1 MNGKINKK
9 SVLLFLLVFLAI
21 LFKYLSMW
29 SYLILGEFKTS
40 LPLFFV
46 IIALFFVLIS
56 NLKVLKKNFKKMLLL
71 GIGGVII
78 TVMTSSIDY
87 AIAFLFAIVFSISKD
102 GDKKF
107 VKCFFISSIILFILT
122 ILMSVMGILPENN
135 SIRRVEGETLIR
147 ANLGF
152 TGMNTVFLCFLPIV
166 LSFFILYEKKFEKQK
181 LLIVIIT
188 FLISYVLYKAT
199 LCRTGFYCSLIML
212 LLFFFVDKI
221 HNSKIVTVFV
231 KYSYII
237 LLVISIGIAIIY
249 GNTYENSVNMIL
261 TGRPYYWNYYISNYQ
276 LSLTGID
283 ILNTMPL
290 DNAYLTYLY
299 DYGIICFILFAYITL
314 VSQKSIS
321 KNKYILL
328 AFLVFVIYGMFENN
342 FIYHYNFIL
351 TLQMIYIIGIKDSCT
366 LIKEESSEEKKAKEL
381 YKLKEEKQIL
391 S

>member
-29 SYLILGEFKTS
+29 SYLILGNFKTS
-40 LPLFFV
+40 LPLFLV

-87 AIAFLFAIVFSISKD
+87 AIACLFAIVFSISKD

-107 VKCFFISSIILFILT
+107 VKYFFISSIILFILT

-135 SIRRVEGETLIR
+135 SIRRVNGETLVR

-166 LSFFILYEKKFEKQK
+166 LSFFILYEKKFEKKK
-181 LLIVIIT
+181 LLVIIIT

-212 LLFFFVDKI
+212 LLFFFVDNI
-221 HNSKIVTVFV
+221 HNSKIISVLV

-237 LLVISIGIAIIY
+237 LLIISIGIAIIY
-249 GNTYENSVNMIL
+249 GSTYENSVNMIL

-299 DYGIICFILFAYITL
+299 DYGIICFILFAYITFI
-314 VSQKSIS
+314 SQKSIS

-328 AFLVFVIYGMFENN
+328 AFLVFAIYGIFENN
-342 FIYHYNFIL
+342 FIYHYNFML

-366 LIKEESSEEKKAKEL
+366 LIKEESSEEEKTKEF
-381 YKLKEEKQIL
+381 YKLEDEKQIL

>member
-29 SYLILGEFKTS
+29 SYLILGNFKTS
-40 LPLFFV
+40 LPLFLV

-87 AIAFLFAIVFSISKD
+87 AIACLFAIVFSISKD

-107 VKCFFISSIILFILT
+107 VKYFFISSIILFILT

-135 SIRRVEGETLIR
+135 SIRRVDGETLVR

-166 LSFFILYEKKFEKQK
+166 LSFFILYEKKFEKKK
-181 LLIVIIT
+181 LLVIIIT

-212 LLFFFVDKI
+212 LLFFFVDNI
-221 HNSKIVTVFV
+221 HNSKIISVLV

-237 LLVISIGIAIIY
+237 LLIISIGIAIIY
-249 GNTYENSVNMIL
+249 GSTYENSFNMIL

-276 LSLTGID
+276 LPLTGID

-299 DYGIICFILFAYITL
+299 DYGIICFILFAYITFI
-314 VSQKSIS
+314 SQKSIS

-328 AFLVFVIYGMFENN
+328 AFLVFAIYGIFENN
-342 FIYHYNFIL
+342 FIYHYNFML

-366 LIKEESSEEKKAKEL
+366 LIKEESSEEEKTKEF
-381 YKLKEEKQIL
+381 YKLEDEKQIL

>member
-29 SYLILGEFKTS
+29 SYLIVGEFETS

-46 IIALFFVLIS
+46 IIALFLILIS

-87 AIAFLFAIVFSISKD
+87 AIACLFAIAFSISKD

-107 VKCFFISSIILFILT
+107 LKYFFISSIILFTLT
-122 ILMSVMGILPENN
+122 ILMSMIGILPENN
-135 SIRRVEGETLIR
+135 SIRRVEGETLVR

-152 TGMNTVFLCFLPIV
+152 TGMNTVFLCFLPIA
-166 LSFFILYEKKFEKQK
+166 LSFFILYEKKIEKKK
-181 LLIVIIT
+181 LFIIIIT
-188 FLISYVLYKAT
+188 FLISYALYKAT

-221 HNSKIVTVFV
+221 NNSKIVNIFV

-237 LLVISIGIAIIY
+237 LLIIAIGIAIIY
-249 GNTYENSVNMIL
+249 GDTYESSVNML
-261 TGRPYYWNYYISNYQ
+261 LSGRPYYWNYYISNYQ
-276 LSLTGID
+276 LSLTGVD

-299 DYGIICFILFAYITL
+299 DYGIICFILFAYITF

-328 AFLVFVIYGMFENN
+328 AFFVFAIYGMFENN
-342 FIYHYNFIL
+342 FIYHYNFML

-366 LIKEESSEEKKAKEL
+366 LLKEESREEEKKEF
-381 YKLKEEKQIL
+381 YKLENEKQIL
-391 S
+391 F

>member
-9 SVLLFLLVFLAI
+9 SILLFLLVFLAI

-29 SYLILGEFKTS
+29 SYLIVGEFKTS
-40 LPLFFV
+40 LPLFGG
-46 IIALFFVLIS
+46 IIALFFILIS

-78 TVMTSSIDY
+78 TLMTSSIDY
-87 AIAFLFAIVFSISKD
+87 AIACLFAIVFSINKD

-107 VKCFFISSIILFILT
+107 VKYFFISSIILFILT
-122 ILMSVMGILPENN
+122 ILMSVIGILPENN
-135 SIRRVEGETLIR
+135 SIRRVEGETLVR

-166 LSFFILYEKKFEKQK
+166 LSFFILYEKKFEKKK

-221 HNSKIVTVFV
+221 HNSKIVSVFV

-237 LLVISIGIAIIY
+237 LLVISIGISIIY
-249 GNTYENSVNMIL
+249 GNIYENSVNMIL

-283 ILNTMPL
+283 ILNKMPL

-299 DYGIICFILFAYITL
+299 DYGIICFILFAYITF
-314 VSQKSIS
+314 VSQKSII

-328 AFLVFVIYGMFENN
+328 AFLVFTIYGIFENN
-342 FIYHYNFIL
+342 FIYHYNFML

-366 LIKEESSEEKKAKEL
+366 LTKEKSSEEEKMKEF
-381 YKLKEEKQIL
+381 YKLENEKEIL
-391 S
+391 Y

>member
-29 SYLILGEFKTS
+29 SYLILGNFKTS
-40 LPLFFV
+40 LPLFLV

-87 AIAFLFAIVFSISKD
+87 AIACLFAIVFSISKD

-107 VKCFFISSIILFILT
+107 VKYFFISSIILFILT

-135 SIRRVEGETLIR
+135 SIRRVDGETLVR

-166 LSFFILYEKKFEKQK
+166 LSFFILYEKKFEKKK
-181 LLIVIIT
+181 LLVIIIT

-221 HNSKIVTVFV
+221 NNSKIVSVFV

-237 LLVISIGIAIIY
+237 LLIISIGIAIIY

-299 DYGIICFILFAYITL
+299 DYGIICFILFAYITFI
-314 VSQKSIS
+314 SQKSIS

-328 AFLVFVIYGMFENN
+328 AFLVFAIYGIFENN
-342 FIYHYNFIL
+342 FIYHYNFML

-366 LIKEESSEEKKAKEL
+366 LIKEESSEEEKTKEF
-381 YKLKEEKQIL
+381 YKLENEKQIL

>member
-29 SYLILGEFKTS
+29 SYLILGNFKTS
-40 LPLFFV
+40 LPLFLV

-87 AIAFLFAIVFSISKD
+87 AIACLFAIVFSISKD

-107 VKCFFISSIILFILT
+107 VKYFFISSIILFILT

-135 SIRRVEGETLIR
+135 SIRRVDGETLVR

-166 LSFFILYEKKFEKQK
+166 LSFFILYEKKFEKKK
-181 LLIVIIT
+181 LLVIIIT

-212 LLFFFVDKI
+212 LLFFFVDNI
-221 HNSKIVTVFV
+221 HNSKIISVLV

-237 LLVISIGIAIIY
+237 LLIISIGIAIIY
-249 GNTYENSVNMIL
+249 GSTYENSVNMIL

-299 DYGIICFILFAYITL
+299 DYGIICFILFAYITFI
-314 VSQKSIS
+314 SQKSIS

-328 AFLVFVIYGMFENN
+328 AFLVFAIYGIFENN
-342 FIYHYNFIL
+342 FIYHYNFML

-366 LIKEESSEEKKAKEL
+366 LIKEESSEEEKTKEF
-381 YKLKEEKQIL
+381 YKLEDEKQIL

>member
-366 LIKEESSEEKKAKEL
+366 LIKEESSEEKKPKEL

>member
-29 SYLILGEFKTS
+29 SYLILGNFKTS
-40 LPLFFV
+40 LPLFLV

-87 AIAFLFAIVFSISKD
+87 AIACLFAIVFSISKD

-107 VKCFFISSIILFILT
+107 VKYFFISSIILFILT

-135 SIRRVEGETLIR
+135 SIRRVNGETLVR

-166 LSFFILYEKKFEKQK
+166 LSFFILYEKKFEKKK
-181 LLIVIIT
+181 LLVIIIT
-188 FLISYVLYKAT
+188 FFISYVLYKAT

-212 LLFFFVDKI
+212 LLFFFVDNI
-221 HNSKIVTVFV
+221 HNSKIISVLV

-237 LLVISIGIAIIY
+237 LLIISIGIAIIY
-249 GNTYENSVNMIL
+249 GSTYENSVNMIL

-299 DYGIICFILFAYITL
+299 DYGIICFILFAYITFI
-314 VSQKSIS
+314 SQKSIS

-328 AFLVFVIYGMFENN
+328 AFLVFAIYGIFENN
-342 FIYHYNFIL
+342 FIYHYNFML

-366 LIKEESSEEKKAKEL
+366 LIKEESSEEEKTKEF
-381 YKLKEEKQIL
+381 YKLEDEKQIL

>member
-29 SYLILGEFKTS
+29 SYLIVGEFKTS
-40 LPLFFV
+40 LPLFLV
-46 IIALFFVLIS
+46 IIALFLILIS

-87 AIAFLFAIVFSISKD
+87 AIACLFAIVFSISKD

-107 VKCFFISSIILFILT
+107 VKYFFISSIILFILT

-135 SIRRVEGETLIR
+135 SIRRVDGETLVR

-166 LSFFILYEKKFEKQK
+166 LSFFILYEKKFEKKK
-181 LLIVIIT
+181 LLVIIIT

-212 LLFFFVDKI
+212 LLFFFVDNI
-221 HNSKIVTVFV
+221 HNSKIISVLV

-237 LLVISIGIAIIY
+237 LLIISIGIAIIY
-249 GNTYENSVNMIL
+249 GSTYENSVNMIL

-299 DYGIICFILFAYITL
+299 DYGIICFILFAYITFI
-314 VSQKSIS
+314 SQKSIS

-328 AFLVFVIYGMFENN
+328 AFLVFAIYGIFENN
-342 FIYHYNFIL
+342 FIYHYNFML

-366 LIKEESSEEKKAKEL
+366 LIKEESSEEEKTKEF
-381 YKLKEEKQIL
+381 YKLEDEKQIL